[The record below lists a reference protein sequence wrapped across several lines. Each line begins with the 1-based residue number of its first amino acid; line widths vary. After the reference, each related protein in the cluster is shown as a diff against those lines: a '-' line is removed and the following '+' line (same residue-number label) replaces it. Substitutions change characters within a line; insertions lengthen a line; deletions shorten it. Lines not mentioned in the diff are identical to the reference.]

1 MKKLLALVL
10 ALALCATLALASA
23 ESVYTKEFTTEELT
37 SNTFHNGFVT
47 ALGGREVNTL
57 TLKDDGTYVYVKEL
71 LSGSEE
77 DPGMKIIY
85 TFTGTYTQDGDTVVL
100 AFPTKVEFSENWGNL
115 VDLGYFLNSEGAAVF
130 ENDEV
135 SGDIVQCKEE
145 ESHVPF
151 DIFPGV
157 YVNDSLAT
165 SDAAFDAAECT
176 VTVTLSG
183 ETFDY
188 VIVNSDDD

>member
-23 ESVYTKEFTTEELT
+23 ESVYTKTFTTDELT

-47 ALGGREVNTL
+47 ALKAQEVNTL
-57 TLKDDGTYVYVKEL
+57 TLNDDGTYVYVKEL
-71 LSGSEE
+71 VSGNEA
-77 DPGMKIIY
+77 DPGMKISY

-100 AFPTKVEFSENWGNL
+100 AFPTNVKFSENWAGL
-115 VDLGYFLNSEGAAVF
+115 VDMGYFRNSEGEAVF
-130 ENDEV
+130 ENGEI

-145 ESHVPF
+145 ESHVAF
-151 DIFPGV
+151 DIFPGA

-165 SDAAFDAAECT
+165 SDAAFDAEECT
-176 VTVTLSG
+176 VTVTLNG
-183 ETFDY
+183 DTFDY